1 MIYKKIL
8 LVLSISIISLSLISC
23 SKNDLSI
30 DATENSKSIESNDLK
45 EEENEETVSIDKQEV
60 INKLCSD
67 EFEGRWIGSA
77 GNELAEEYINDLFGQ
92 IGLIPIF
99 NESYKEEY
107 TQEVYKNYGLI
118 AEDDYGEVKT
128 INNIVGKIEGNSNN
142 AVIISAHFDH
152 IGIQDGKIIRGA
164 IDNASG
170 VSVLL
175 DLAEILNNKYS
186 VNEPAFDI
194 IFCAFNGEEC
204 GLTGSEKFIEDING
218 KYDNLININ
227 IDSVGYKDGG
237 KVTFLDRNTDTSLY
251 EPMKEVIENNG
262 LEVELNTGLKG
273 TADSVEFDRAGISA
287 ICIIDENVKEVIHTE
302 NDTPELIDY
311 DRLDKVV
318 KSVDDFVSSFKFNK
332 YLYS

>member
-30 DATENSKSIESNDLK
+30 DATENSKSIESNNLK

-318 KSVDDFVSSFKFNK
+318 KSVDDFVSSFKFN
-332 YLYS
+332 